1 MLKPNA
7 YMNFGKMIALTE
19 QQFTIANLKM
29 FQFDEESAGQFYGE
43 HKGKNFYP
51 TLIGFMTS
59 DYSVGM

>member
-1 MLKPNA
+1 
-7 YMNFGKMIALTE
+7 MNFGKMIALTE